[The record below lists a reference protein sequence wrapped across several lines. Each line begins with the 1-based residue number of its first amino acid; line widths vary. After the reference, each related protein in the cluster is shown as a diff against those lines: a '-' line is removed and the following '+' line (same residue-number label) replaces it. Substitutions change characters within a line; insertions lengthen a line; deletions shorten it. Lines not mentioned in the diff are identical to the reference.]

1 MSVFLDFCRQRIRDG
16 NDAIGTESVSSI
28 ENEVFAHRIINH

>member
-1 MSVFLDFCRQRIRDG
+1 MSSLTFAVSRIRDG
-16 NDAIGTESVSSI
+16 NDPIGTESVSSI